1 MLEGEGCKYTLS
13 QAVTYYAKNPARDF
27 SLMIL
32 FYGVFLDN
40 GESLYQVI
48 TFWCRAINNVQS
60 YLQDKKC
67 VYLLAFRKYFVWYC
81 SHSNSKT
88 NSSSCQKKSVIV
100 HLGLDLMSK
109 RERFNFYLFVW
120 SSKGKTVVKI
130 LQLAIKLSAFMG
142 YEKRVA
148 GFSPHLFNFWWQSLK
163 PLLHLFY
170 KITPIFM
177 CPLYW
182 GDIFQLLRSVFE
194 SSYYTV
200 TCYNF
205 IVDLCVQISTYCNM
219 QLIYQPNITFTFIM
233 NGILGR

>member
-1 MLEGEGCKYTLS
+1 MQNTCASKFFPNCKYALGCNILR
-13 QAVTYYAKNPARDF
+13 QNPATVF
-27 SLMIL
+27 SPMKL
-32 FYGVFLDN
+32 FYGVFLHN
-40 GESLYQVI
+40 SEPLYQII

-109 RERFNFYLFVW
+109 RERFNFSLFVW

-170 KITPIFM
+170 KITPVFM
-177 CPLYW
+177 WSSLLIRNLSTTMVCIWIIILHIYMLQFHGGPLCA
-182 GDIFQLLRSVFE
+182 DINLL
-194 SSYYTV
+194 
-200 TCYNF
+200 
-205 IVDLCVQISTYCNM
+205 
-219 QLIYQPNITFTFIM
+219 
-233 NGILGR
+233 